1 MTPQTI
7 TEYLNEKNIP
17 YTERGNEL
25 IAKCLFS
32 SCDQDSRDG
41 EAHLY
46 FSKET
51 GQYDCKKCGVKG
63 NLLTLKK
70 HFGDSS
76 GTPRTPKQEF
86 GAALVE
92 ECHQKLPQGIRQYL
106 NARGVSD
113 DTITRF
119 KIGYGTFYRRKWITI
134 PIKDTFGNYAFFKL
148 RQDPNFG
155 DDKITY
161 PKGVSAQLYDWENL
175 SKPNNSI
182 IVCEG
187 EMDRLL
193 LESKGIV
200 AVTSTHG
207 AGTFKKEWA
216 EHFSQF
222 SNVFVC
228 YDNDTAGKKGA
239 ERTAGLLAE
248 LNAPETHI
256 IHLPETLGAGGDIT
270 DYFIKHGGTAEELMA
285 LARPYPEKIDP
296 AHFSPLSASDL
307 ANILNL
313 TIKHDVENKIAAFL
327 CELSAYSEDS
337 QFNISFNAPSSTGK
351 SYIPTE
357 IARLFPEEDVMELAY
372 CSPTAF
378 FHDAGEFNKE
388 LQGYLVDL
396 SRKIVIFLDQP
407 HSNLLA
413 HLRPLL
419 SHDKKEINIKITDKG
434 EKHGL
439 RTKNIL
445 LRGYPSVIFCTA
457 GLQIDEQE
465 ATRFLLLSPEI
476 NQDKIRE
483 SISQAVRKASD
494 SDAFNAWLEEDPARA
509 LLKERIRAIKQANIH
524 DIKIDAES
532 AVKERFLAQCKMLK
546 PRHSRDIKRLISII
560 KSFAIL
566 NLWWRERDGKTIIA
580 NANDVDEAFKLW
592 AKISVSQELNL
603 PPYVYNLYQEII
615 LSAWEE
621 KNDGRSASFEDITGK
636 LGITRQEILQKHY
649 KIHGKMLDNSLLRMQ
664 ILPMLETAGLI
675 TQEQDPNDKRK
686 ILIFPVI
693 TVEKLENNIDGTT
706 ASDAQNLIDYACDV
720 LGGYVVEE
728 DKTNV
733 PKELHDENNFEC
745 PCPVCE
751 SQS

>member
-25 IAKCLFS
+25 ITKCLFS
-32 SCDQDSRDG
+32 SCDQDSREG

-46 FSKET
+46 FNKET

-70 HFGDSS
+70 HFGDGS

-86 GAALVE
+86 SAELVE
-92 ECHQKLPQGIRQYL
+92 ECHQKLPLSIRQYL

-113 DTITRF
+113 ETITRF
-119 KIGYGTFYRRKWITI
+119 KLGYGTFYRKKWITI

-161 PKGVSAQLYDWENL
+161 PKGVSAQLYDWETL
-175 SKPNNSI
+175 TKPNNSLI
-182 IVCEG
+182 ICEG

-193 LESKGIV
+193 LESRGIA

-228 YDNDTAGKKGA
+228 YDNDEAGKKGA
-239 ERTAGLLAE
+239 ERTAGMLAE
-248 LNAPETHI
+248 LNAPEAHI
-256 IHLPETLGAGGDIT
+256 IHLPEALGKGGDIT
-270 DYFIKHGGTAEELMA
+270 DYFIKHGGTVEELFA
-285 LARPYPEKIDP
+285 LATPYPEKIDP
-296 AHFSPLSASDL
+296 SHFSPLSSEDL
-307 ANILNL
+307 ADILNL

-378 FHDAGEFNKE
+378 FHDAGEYDKE
-388 LQGYLVDL
+388 RQGYLVDL

-407 HSNLLA
+407 HTNLLA

-419 SHDKKEINIKITDKG
+419 SHDKKEITIKITDKG

-445 LRGYPSVIFCTA
+445 LRGYPAVIFCTA

-494 SDAFNAWLEEDPARA
+494 SDAFNAWLEEDPKRM

-532 AVKERFLAQCKMLK
+532 AVKERFLSQCKMLK

-580 NANDVDEAFKLW
+580 NSNDVDDAFKLW

-603 PPYVYNLYQEII
+603 PPYVYNLFQEII
-615 LSAWEE
+615 LPTWEE
-621 KNDGRSASFEDITGK
+621 KNGGRSASFEDITGK

-649 KIHGKMLDNSLLRMQ
+649 KVHGKMLDNSLLRMQ

-686 ILIFPVI
+686 ILIFPVTAPEKESALGNSETEGGVKNDEKL
-693 TVEKLENNIDGTT
+693 TVEMAAEI
-706 ASDAQNLIDYACDV
+706 
-720 LGGYVVEE
+720 LGGTIV
-728 DKTNV
+728 
-733 PKELHDENNFEC
+733 DEGVF
-745 PCPVCE
+745 
-751 SQS
+751 

>member
-7 TEYLNEKNIP
+7 SEYLNEKNIP

-25 IAKCLFS
+25 ITKCLFS
-32 SCDQDSRDG
+32 SCDQDSREG

-46 FSKET
+46 FNKET
-51 GQYDCKKCGVKG
+51 GQYDCKKCGAKG

-70 HFGDSS
+70 HCGDSS

-86 GAALVE
+86 SVE
-92 ECHQKLPQGIRQYL
+92 LMEDCYQKLPLGIRQYL
-106 NARGVSD
+106 NARGISD
-113 DTITRF
+113 ETITRF
-119 KIGYGTFYRRKWITI
+119 KLGYGTFYRKKWITI

-175 SKPNNSI
+175 SKPGI
-182 IVCEG
+182 DRLVLCEG

-193 LESKGIV
+193 LESKGIA

-207 AGTFKKEWA
+207 AGTFKEEWA

-239 ERTAGLLAE
+239 ERAAGLIAE

-270 DYFIKHGGTAEELMA
+270 DYFTKHSGTTEELLS
-285 LARPYPEKIDP
+285 LATPYPEKIDP
-296 AHFSPLSASDL
+296 AHFSPLSSQDL

-439 RTKNIL
+439 RTKNII

-494 SDAFNAWLEEDPARA
+494 SDAFNAWLEEDPERA

-532 AVKERFLAQCKMLK
+532 AVKEQFLSQCKMLK

-566 NLWWRERDGKTIIA
+566 NLWWREKEGKTIIA
-580 NANDVDEAFKLW
+580 NASDVDEAFKLW

-603 PPYVYNLYQEII
+603 PPYVYDLYQEII
-615 LSAWEE
+615 LSAWKE

-649 KIHGKMLDNSLLRMQ
+649 KVHGKMLDNSLLRMQ

-686 ILIFPVI
+686 ILIFPATTPEKESVEGNSE
-693 TVEKLENNIDGTT
+693 TGGGVKDDEKLAIEM
-706 ASDAQNLIDYACDV
+706 AV
-720 LGGYVVEE
+720 EMLGGTIVESGL
-728 DKTNV
+728 D
-733 PKELHDENNFEC
+733 
-745 PCPVCE
+745 
-751 SQS
+751 

>member
-1 MTPQTI
+1 MNQTITI

-17 YTERGNEL
+17 YTERGTEL
-25 IAKCLFS
+25 ITKCLFS
-32 SCDQDSRDG
+32 SCDQDSREG

-46 FSKET
+46 FNKET

-70 HFGDSS
+70 HFGGGS
-76 GTPRTPKQEF
+76 GTVRTPKQEF
-86 GAALVE
+86 SAELVE
-92 ECHQKLPQGIRQYL
+92 ECHQKLPLSIRQYL

-113 DTITRF
+113 ETIARF
-119 KIGYGTFYRRKWITI
+119 KLGYGTFYRKKWITI
-134 PIKDTFGNYAFFKL
+134 PIRDTFGNYAFFKL

-161 PKGVSAQLYDWENL
+161 PKGVSAQLYDWETL
-175 SKPNNSI
+175 TKPNNSLI
-182 IVCEG
+182 ICEG

-193 LESKGIV
+193 LESKGIS

-207 AGTFKKEWA
+207 AGTFKQEWT

-228 YDNDTAGKKGA
+228 YDNDAAGKKGA
-239 ERTAGLLAE
+239 ERTAGLIAE

-270 DYFIKHGGTAEELMA
+270 DYFTKHGGTVEELYT
-285 LARPYPEKIDP
+285 LAKPYPEKIDP
-296 AHFSPLSASDL
+296 SHFSPLSASDL
-307 ANILNL
+307 ASILNL

-407 HSNLLA
+407 HTNLLA

-419 SHDKKEINIKITDKG
+419 SHDKKEITIKITDKG

-445 LRGYPSVIFCTA
+445 LRGYPAVIFCTA

-494 SDAFNAWLEEDPARA
+494 SDAFNAWLEEDPERK
-509 LLKERIRAIKQANIH
+509 LLKERVRAIKRANIH

-566 NLWWRERDGKTIIA
+566 NLWWRERNGKTIIA
-580 NANDVDEAFKLW
+580 NENDVNEAFKLW
-592 AKISVSQELNL
+592 EKISVSQELNL

-615 LSAWEE
+615 LPAWEE
-621 KNDGRSASFEDITGK
+621 KNGGRSASFEDITGK
-636 LGITRQEILQKHY
+636 LGITRNEILQKHY
-649 KIHGKMLDNSLLRMQ
+649 RIHGKMLDNSLLRMQ

-675 TQEQDPNDKRK
+675 TQEPDPNDKRK
-686 ILIFPVI
+686 ILIFPATAPEKEEGNSETEGGVKSDEKL
-693 TVEKLENNIDGTT
+693 TVEMAAEM
-706 ASDAQNLIDYACDV
+706 
-720 LGGYVVEE
+720 LGGTIV
-728 DKTNV
+728 
-733 PKELHDENNFEC
+733 DEGVF
-745 PCPVCE
+745 
-751 SQS
+751 

>member
-1 MTPQTI
+1 MTSQSI
-7 TEYLNEKNIP
+7 TDYLNEKNIP

-25 IAKCLFS
+25 ITKCLFNG
-32 SCDQDSRDG
+32 CDQDSREG

-46 FSKET
+46 FNKET
-51 GQYDCKKCGVKG
+51 GQYDCKKCGAKG

-70 HFGDSS
+70 HFGDGS
-76 GTPRTPKQEF
+76 GTVRTPKQEF
-86 GAALVE
+86 SAELVE
-92 ECHQKLPQGIRQYL
+92 ECHQKLPLSIRQYL

-113 DTITRF
+113 ETITRF
-119 KIGYGTFYRRKWITI
+119 KLGYGTFYRKKWITI

-161 PKGVSAQLYDWENL
+161 PKGVSAQLYDWETL
-175 SKPNNSI
+175 TKPNNSLVI
-182 IVCEG
+182 CEG

-193 LESKGIV
+193 LESKGV
-200 AVTSTHG
+200 SAVTSTHG
-207 AGTFKKEWA
+207 AGTFKKEWM
-216 EHFSQF
+216 EHLSQF

-228 YDNDTAGKKGA
+228 YDNDEAGKKGA
-239 ERTAGLLAE
+239 ERTAGMLAE

-256 IHLPETLGAGGDIT
+256 IRLPELLGKGGDIT
-270 DYFIKHGGTAEELMA
+270 DYFTKHGGTIEELFA
-285 LARPYPEKIDP
+285 LATPYPEKIDP
-296 AHFSPLSASDL
+296 AHFSPLSSHDL
-307 ANILNL
+307 ADILNL

-378 FHDAGEFNKE
+378 FHDVGEYDKE
-388 LQGYLVDL
+388 RQGYLVDL

-407 HSNLLA
+407 HTNLLA

-419 SHDKKEINIKITDKG
+419 SHDKKEITIKITDKG

-494 SDAFNAWLEEDPARA
+494 SDAFKAWLEEDPKRI

-532 AVKERFLAQCKMLK
+532 AVKERFLSQCKMLK

-580 NANDVDEAFKLW
+580 NAEDVDEAFKLW
-592 AKISVSQELNL
+592 EKISVSQELNL

-615 LSAWEE
+615 LPTWEE
-621 KNDGRSASFEDITGK
+621 KNGGRSASFEDITGK

-649 KIHGKMLDNSLLRMQ
+649 KVHGKMLDNSLLRMQ

-686 ILIFPVI
+686 ILIFPVTTSEKERFEGNSETEGGVENSEKL
-693 TVEKLENNIDGTT
+693 TVEMAAEMLGRTIIDEG
-706 ASDAQNLIDYACDV
+706 V
-720 LGGYVVEE
+720 
-728 DKTNV
+728 
-733 PKELHDENNFEC
+733 F
-745 PCPVCE
+745 
-751 SQS
+751 

>member
-1 MTPQTI
+1 MTQQTI
-7 TEYLNEKNIP
+7 TDYLNEKHIP
-17 YTERGNEL
+17 YLERGDEL
-25 IAKCLFS
+25 IAKCLFNA
-32 SCDQDSRDG
+32 CDQDSREG

-51 GQYDCKKCGVKG
+51 GQYDCKKCGTKG
-63 NLLTLKK
+63 NLLTLRK
-70 HFGDSS
+70 HLGDTSS
-76 GTPRTPKQEF
+76 PSRTTKQEF
-86 GAALVE
+86 SAALVE
-92 ECHQKLPQGIRQYL
+92 ECHQRLPIAIRQYL
-106 NARGVSD
+106 NARGISD
-113 DTITRF
+113 EVITRF
-119 KIGYGTFYRRKWITI
+119 KLGYGTFYRKKWITI

-161 PKGVSAQLYDWENL
+161 PKGVSAQLYDWETL
-175 SKPNNSI
+175 AKPSDLLVI
-182 IVCEG
+182 CEG

-193 LESKGIV
+193 LESKGIA

-207 AGTFKKEWA
+207 AGTFKQEWT
-216 EHFSQF
+216 EHFRQF

-228 YDNDTAGKKGA
+228 YDNDEAGRKGA
-239 ERTAGLLAE
+239 ERTAELLDN
-248 LNAPETHI
+248 LKKPKVSI
-256 IHLPETLGAGGDIT
+256 ITLPETLGKGGDIT
-270 DYFIKHGGTAEELMA
+270 DYFTKHSGTPEELFS
-285 LARPYPEKIDP
+285 LAKPYPQPIDHSRF
-296 AHFSPLSASDL
+296 ASLSSEDL
-307 ANILNL
+307 ADILNL

-357 IARLFPEEDVMELAY
+357 IARLFPEEDVLELAY

-378 FHDAGEFNKE
+378 FHDAGEYDKE
-388 LQGYLVDL
+388 RQGYLVDL

-407 HSNLLA
+407 HNALLA

-419 SHDKKEINIKITDKG
+419 SHDKKEITIKITDKG

-476 NQDKIRE
+476 NQEKIRE

-494 SDAFNAWLEEDPARA
+494 GDAFNAWLEEDPKRM
-509 LLKERIRAIKQANIH
+509 LLKERVRAIRQENIH
-524 DIKIDAES
+524 DIKIDAEG

-560 KSFAIL
+560 KSFALL
-566 NLWWRERDGKTIIA
+566 NLWWRERKGKTLVA
-580 NANDVDEAFKLW
+580 NAQDVDEAFKLW

-603 PPYVYNLYQEII
+603 PPYVYNLYQEVI
-615 LSAWEE
+615 LAAWQE
-621 KNDGRSASFEDITGK
+621 KNGGRSASFEDITGK
-636 LGITRQEILQKHY
+636 LGISRNEILQKHY
-649 KIHGKMLDNSLLRMQ
+649 KVHGKMLDNSLLRMQ

-675 TQEQDPNDKRK
+675 IQEQDPNDKRK
-686 ILIFPVI
+686 ILIFPA
-693 TVEKLENNIDGTT
+693 TAEGKEGNSEAEGGVENGGKLT
-706 ASDAQNLIDYACDV
+706 AEMAAEI
-720 LGGYVVEE
+720 LGGTVV
-728 DKTNV
+728 
-733 PKELHDENNFEC
+733 DEGVF
-745 PCPVCE
+745 
-751 SQS
+751 